1 MKATSK
7 DNAIT
12 LDALKNILTILS
24 LCIAVASFVF
34 AASSKGDNK
43 LYEYRPIIVT
53 DYTRALNTAYQVS
66 SSRYTIVAGSNTISS
81 SLSLSGGQSGTVT
94 LQVSKDNGVT
104 DPYTAK
110 QTSTNNNTGALT
122 LGLSTVQ
129 AQAGELSYTLQPGY
143 WYKFVSAGA
152 STFGILPVQETNL

>member
-34 AASSKGDNK
+34 AASTKAETPF
-43 LYEYRPIIVT
+43 EYRPIVVT

-81 SLSLSGGQSGTVT
+81 SLSLSGGQSGTIT

-143 WYKFVSAGA
+143 WYKFVSSGT
-152 STFGILPVQETNL
+152 STFAILPVQETNL